1 MTCQNSAEAPLL
13 RSFFEKIRKMGGI
26 YVKKDGKVKNS
37 MIT

>member
-1 MTCQNSAEAPLL
+1 VSKLRRSTASAE
-13 RSFFEKIRKMGGI
+13 FFEKIRKMGGI